1 MKIVIAQGN
10 PGRRYNDTRHN
21 IGFMVIDTF
30 AKKHKVKWRTNK
42 RLGATVAELIL
53 KDEKIMLVKPL
64 TFYNETGRV
73 ARALVDFY
81 KLKPADDV
89 LVVHDDLAL
98 PVGTIRVREQGSDAG
113 NNGLKS
119 LNSNIGVKYWRIRV
133 GVWNKQR
140 DKVSGSV
147 FVLSR
152 FSKEESIELKNTVI
166 PQCLELI
173 DDFCAGDII
182 PRSYNL

>member
-1 MKIVIAQGN
+1 MKLVLAQGN
-10 PGRRYNDTRHN
+10 PGLRYKNTRHN
-21 IGFMVIDTF
+21 IGFSVVDAY
-30 AKKHKVKWRTNK
+30 AKQHKLKWQNNK
-42 RLGATVAELIL
+42 RLGADIAELRHGN
-53 KDEKIMLVKPL
+53 EKVLLVKPL

-81 KLKPADDV
+81 KVIPSDDV
-89 LVVHDDLAL
+89 LVIHDDLAL

-119 LNSNIGVKYWRIRV
+119 LNSQLGVKYWRIRI
-133 GVWNKQR
+133 GVWNEQR
-140 DKVSGSV
+140 DKVSGSI
-147 FVLSR
+147 FVLSK
-152 FSKEESIELKNTVI
+152 FNKHEQQELGKLVF

-173 DDFCAGDII
+173 DDFLDGTIV